1 MGEDGL
7 KRASENAVLNANY
20 IRVKLSSLLD
30 LPIKR
35 LCKHEVVFSDKN
47 MPNNIT
53 TMDLA
58 KRLLDY
64 GYHAPTIYFPL
75 IVHGAIM
82 IEPTETETKS
92 TIDGFLS
99 TIEKIYQE
107 ALNNPEVLKMAPNN
121 TPIGRLDDVEAARNQ
136 SLN

>member
-1 MGEDGL
+1 LGEDGL